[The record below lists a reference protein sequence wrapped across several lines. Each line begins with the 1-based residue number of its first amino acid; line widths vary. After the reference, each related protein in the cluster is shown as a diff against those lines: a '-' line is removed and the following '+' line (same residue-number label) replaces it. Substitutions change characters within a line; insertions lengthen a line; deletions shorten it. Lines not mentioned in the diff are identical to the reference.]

1 MEVLASQSKDKK
13 ERKKTHL
20 YQKGSS
26 KTLLSDKLILYT
38 ENPKKS
44 GVKNQEY
51 HLELCEFSE
60 IT

>member
-38 ENPKKS
+38 ENPKES

-51 HLELCEFSE
+51 HLELSELSE